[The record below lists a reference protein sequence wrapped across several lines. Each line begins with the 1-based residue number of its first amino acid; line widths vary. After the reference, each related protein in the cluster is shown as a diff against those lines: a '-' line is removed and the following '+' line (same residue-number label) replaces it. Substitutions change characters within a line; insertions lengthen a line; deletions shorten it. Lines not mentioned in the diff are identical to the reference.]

1 MLMKRDKT
9 SAPQKKNWDY
19 VIRSGLAGGI
29 AGCAVRGMSTD
40 KQAKTAIAP
49 LDRVKILFQASNP
62 EYQKYSGRWLGF
74 LQAGRHIVQQ
84 QGMMGLFQGHSATLL
99 RIFPYATAKYM
110 AYDFLHMTLMP
121 TPKDETSVRLFLAG
135 SMSGV
140 LSVFLTYPLDLV
152 RVRLAFDTK
161 SKPQP
166 GSLYHIVRKIY
177 HEGIKVSTD
186 GTPPRDLLLNRFPL
200 LKFYRG
206 FVATLMGMVPYAG
219 TSFLVFGRTKSFMYR
234 LLLNQDAHGHPLSSE
249 PPPVPVSRTTV
260 DLASGALAGAISQTA
275 SYPFEVVRRRL
286 QVGGILHPER
296 LMRFSETAAWIYKT
310 NGLSGFYIGLG
321 IGYLKVVP
329 MTAISFAV
337 WSGMKRYLGV

>member
-1 MLMKRDKT
+1 MTREPPKQR
-9 SAPQKKNWDY
+9 AQKKQSWSY
-19 VIRSGLAGGI
+19 IIRSGLAGGL
-29 AGCAVRGMSTD
+29 AGCAVCTRFSH
-40 KQAKTAIAP
+40 QAKTAIAP

-62 EYQKYSGRWLGF
+62 DYQKYSGRWLGF
-74 LQAGRHIVQQ
+74 LQAGQKIVQQ
-84 QGMMGLFQGHSATLL
+84 QGILGLFHGHSATLL

-110 AYDFLHMTLMP
+110 AYDFFHMALMP
-121 TPKDETSVRLFLAG
+121 TPKDETSLRLFLAG

-152 RVRLAFDTK
+152 RVRLAYDTK

-166 GSLYHIVRKIY
+166 GSLRNIVCKIY
-177 HEGIKVSTD
+177 NEGIHVSTD
-186 GTPPRDLLLNRFPL
+186 GTPPEKLLLNRYPI

-206 FVATLMGMVPYAG
+206 FCATVMGMVPYAG
-219 TSFLVFGRTKSFMYR
+219 TSFLVFGRTKSLMYR
-234 LLLNQDAHGHPLSSE
+234 LLLNQDTRGHPLS
-249 PPPVPVSRTTV
+249 PDAPQFHVSRTTV

-275 SYPFEVVRRRL
+275 SYPFEVIRRRL

-296 LMRFSETAAWIYKT
+296 MMRFSETAAWIYKT
-310 NGLSGFYIGLG
+310 NGISGFYIGLG